1 MARILL
7 LVPHPDDE
15 IVGAAAMIARH
26 RAAGD
31 RFFGL
36 YLTSGIPAAE
46 QLWRWH
52 RGGRAARVQ
61 RRRDEARAAAAIL
74 GIEPVGF
81 SDWPSRTLKSHLAA
95 AVAWIDRLLAEHA
108 IDTIWVAA
116 WEGGHQDH
124 DAANFLA
131 AQTAGDRPVREF
143 AEYNSGGGTAKWNRF
158 AAANGSETVL
168 TLTPEELHAKRSLL
182 AIYRS
187 EKDNLAGVRVGVES
201 HRPLPHHDYR
211 RPPHD
216 GKLWREAYHW
226 VGRLMRHPRV
236 DFEPSRD
243 IYATLRGFLNT
254 RLSAAE

>member
-7 LVPHPDDE
+7 LIPHSDDE
-15 IVGAAAMIARH
+15 IVGAATAIAR
-26 RAAGD
+26 RVSAGD
-31 RFFGL
+31 QFFGL

-46 QLWRWH
+46 QLWRWD
-52 RGGRAARVQ
+52 RKGRAARVQ
-61 RRRDEARAAAAIL
+61 QRRDEARAAAARL
-74 GIEPVGF
+74 GIAPVGF

-95 AVAWIDRLLAEHA
+95 ALAWIDRLLDEHA
-108 IDTIWVAA
+108 IDAIWVAA

-131 AQTAGDRPVREF
+131 AQRAGKRPVREF
-143 AEYNSGGGTAKWNRF
+143 AEYNAGGGMAKWNRF
-158 AAANGSETVL
+158 AATNGSETVL
-168 TLTPEELHAKRSLL
+168 QLTPEEIRAKRDLL

-187 EKDNLAGVRVGVES
+187 EKDNLAGVKVGIES
-201 HRPLPHHDYR
+201 HRPLPDHDYR

-226 VGRLMRHPRV
+226 VGRLMLHPRV

-243 IYATLRGFLNT
+243 LYAALQGFLG
-254 RLSAAE
+254 AAE